1 MLQCKAHPEAFPS
14 ISVGSPSLLMVFFLC
29 SAKRN
34 ACANYSNLFFFF
46 CKPSNKHLFLNTG
59 FDFVCGSSSGYRL
72 VTGVVK
78 LMKSLLL
85 NNNRNMA
92 KGEVEFEWK

>member
-1 MLQCKAHPEAFPS
+1 MLAQ
-14 ISVGSPSLLMVFFLC
+14 IIVIFF
-29 SAKRN
+29 
-34 ACANYSNLFFFF
+34 FFFF